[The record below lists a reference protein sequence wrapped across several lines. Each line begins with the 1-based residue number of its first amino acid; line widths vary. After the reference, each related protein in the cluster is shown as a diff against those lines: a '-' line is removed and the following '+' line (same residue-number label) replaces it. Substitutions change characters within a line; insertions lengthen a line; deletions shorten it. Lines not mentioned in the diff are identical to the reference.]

1 MITPTIN
8 SETRPRVLLVYSDLL
23 DYRVPIF
30 SLLGEACELTVTH
43 SGIRMTDGKAGFAEI
58 ILPRHRFFPFHIQR
72 GLRKILSTNSFDAVI
87 YFMDISWPATVFN
100 FLLPPQP
107 VRRVTWGLWRTGRP
121 LADALRLWLA
131 KQADHN
137 VFYSN
142 GAAED
147 FIACGLPPGNISV
160 ARNTVHIDTLT
171 RNETTFRD
179 TILVVGSFNARKE
192 NDVTLGAFEA
202 VAQTVKASVRL
213 VFVGSGDELDTI
225 KTLAAKSSVADRIEF
240 YPACHD
246 EQTLREFYDRAICSV
261 SHGQAG
267 LSVLKSFAYGVP
279 FVTREGAISGGEIEN
294 IEHGVNGI
302 LTSGSQ
308 TNLEMALRRLI
319 ENPGEAQAMGRAA
332 LDYYRTRA
340 NAAQMVDGFLA
351 AIEPAR

>member
-1 MITPTIN
+1 MIAPTFD
-8 SETRPRVLLVYSDLL
+8 SETRPRVLIVYGDLL

-30 SLLGEACELTVTH
+30 SMLGEACELTVTH
-43 SGIRMTDGKAGFAEI
+43 SGSRMTDGKAGFTEI
-58 ILPRHRFFPFHIQR
+58 ILPRHRFLRFHIQR
-72 GLRKILSTNSFDAVI
+72 GLRNIISNNSFDTII
-87 YFMDISWPATVFN
+87 YFMDISWLATVFN
-100 FLLPPQP
+100 FLLPPRP
-107 VRRVTWGLWRTGRP
+107 ARRVIWGLWRTGRP
-121 LADALRLWLA
+121 LADASRLWLA

-160 ARNTVHIDTLT
+160 ARNTVRIDTIA
-171 RNETTFRD
+171 RNETTLRD

-192 NDVTLGAFEA
+192 NDVTLAAFET

-213 VFVGSGDELDTI
+213 VFVGSGDDLGKI
-225 KTLAAKSSVADRIEF
+225 KALAAKSSVADRIEF
-240 YPACHD
+240 HPACHD

-267 LSVLKSFAYGVP
+267 LSVLQSFAYGVP

-319 ENPGEAQAMGRAA
+319 ENPSEARAMGRAA

-340 NAAQMVDGFLA
+340 NAARMVDGFLV
-351 AIEPAR
+351 AIEPTR